1 MHSSNT
7 LDYYTLDMEVLGLAY
22 VVVGLLAGAS
32 AGWALARAK
41 SATESNLVEEELIRT
56 KALLELGEDSEDRV
70 HKRMLDGFKLAAGE
84 AFSDVVEA
92 ADKEKES
99 SFKEATSDL
108 SNSIGE
114 YINAIQEAKEK
125 DIERAAQ
132 LGEKVDNV
140 SSLGTTLAQET
151 RELALALRGDSQ
163 AQGAWGEVV
172 VENLLQS
179 MGFVEARDYVK
190 QEWDR
195 GKDGEKG
202 KRADFILKL
211 PENRQV
217 VIDSKVSLTA
227 YTEFVNAVDDAT
239 SDSAIKAH
247 CKSIREH
254 SKKLASKNY
263 EEMEGYNTPDFVLMV
278 VPLEGAFIDAMR
290 SDPSLYQDLL
300 ANRRVKV
307 VSGSTLMLTLML
319 IQELWKREKQ
329 SKNQE
334 RLVERAGK
342 LHDKVVL
349 FLESFSTVG
358 FELGQA
364 SDAYERAME
373 QLSSGSGNVIR
384 QTEMLKE
391 LGAKTKKD
399 LREKSGLRSLAE
411 RAEEE
416 ESLPEATSE
425 EHDRM
430 GETPIQ

>member
-1 MHSSNT
+1 
-7 LDYYTLDMEVLGLAY
+7 MEVLGLAY
-22 VVVGLLAGAS
+22 VVLGLLAGAS
-32 AGWALARAK
+32 FGWALARTK
-41 SATESNLVEEELIRT
+41 SAAESSIAEEELIRAR
-56 KALLELGEDSEDRV
+56 ALLEAGSKSEEKVREQ
-70 HKRMLDGFKLAAGE
+70 MLDGFKLAAGE
-84 AFSDVVEA
+84 AFSLAVEA
-92 ADKEKES
+92 ADKQKES
-99 SFKEATSDL
+99 SFKKATDDL
-108 SNSIGE
+108 TNSIGE
-114 YINAIQEAKEK
+114 YITAIQDAKEK
-125 DIERAAQ
+125 DIQRTAK

-140 SSLGTTLAQET
+140 SSLGTTLAHET

-179 MGFVEARDYVK
+179 MGFVKDRDYVK

-195 GKDGEKG
+195 GKGGERG

-211 PENRQV
+211 PENRQI

-227 YTEFVNAVDDAT
+227 YTEYVNAKDESV
-239 SDSAIKAH
+239 SDSAMKAH
-247 CKSIREH
+247 CRSIREH

-290 SDPSLYQDLL
+290 GDPLLFQDLV

-319 IQELWKREKQ
+319 IQELWKRENQ
-329 SKNQE
+329 SNNQQKI
-334 RLVERAGK
+334 VERAGK

-349 FLESFSTVG
+349 FLESFSAVG
-358 FELGQA
+358 YELGQA

-373 QLSSGSGNVIR
+373 QLSSGTGNVIR
-384 QTEMLKE
+384 QTEILKD

-416 ESLPEATSE
+416 EESLPETASE
-425 EHDRM
+425 DHDSL
-430 GETPIQ
+430 GEAPVQ